1 MARFDPI
8 TRRLR
13 QLFAVLDTDDDG
25 FVTWE
30 DHQRMVDAYAEH
42 YSLAPDDARLTALA
56 TAYWAQWLGLLAKSA
71 PGRFRLSQEEYVAA
85 HRAVGYDT
93 DRPDLLENLAKAL
106 FAVLDSDGDKRIS
119 SDEFAAYLAFRG
131 VSGEDAPLVFQ
142 RLDLDRDS
150 YLSQR
155 EIARSLRAFHLN
167 NDGLHAPGGIF
178 LGIH

>member
-1 MARFDPI
+1 MRSRRRGASGCPRTSTSRRTARWAT
-8 TRRLR
+8 TR
-13 QLFAVLDTDDDG
+13 
-25 FVTWE
+25 
-30 DHQRMVDAYAEH
+30 
-42 YSLAPDDARLTALA
+42 TA
-56 TAYWAQWLGLLAKSA
+56 
-71 PGRFRLSQEEYVAA
+71 
-85 HRAVGYDT
+85 
-93 DRPDLLENLAKAL
+93 PDLLENLAKAL

-155 EIARSLRAFHLN
+155 EIARSLRVFHLN

>member
-1 MARFDPI
+1 MARLDPI
-8 TRRLR
+8 ARRFR

-30 DHQRMVDAYAEH
+30 DHQRTVDAYAEN
-42 YSLAPDDARLTALA
+42 YALAPDDPRLAALA
-56 TAYWAQWLGLLAKSA
+56 GAYWAQWLGLLAKSA
-71 PGRFRLSQEEYVAA
+71 PGRFRLSQDEYVAA
-85 HRAVGYDT
+85 HRAVGYDS

-106 FAVLDSDGDKRIS
+106 FVVLDSDGDKKIS

-155 EIARSLRAFHLN
+155 EIARALRAFHLN